1 MYLHN
6 IILAGALHLGRDPD
20 GELRAGGHRIQA
32 PAQRPAGQHRPQV
45 STSTSLSWSYR
56 VMAFLSIF
64 VSTVWNCTDT
74 TRPQDDIILQSFY
87 FYLDLVCPGKK
98 S

>member
-1 MYLHN
+1 MYSY

-20 GELRAGGHRIQA
+20 GELRAGGHRVQA

-45 STSTSLSWSYR
+45 STSTSQAWSYR
-56 VMAFLSIF
+56 VMAFFSIF

-74 TRPQDDIILQSFY
+74 TCPQDDIILQSFY

>member
-1 MYLHN
+1 MYSN
-6 IILAGALHLGRDPD
+6 DKILAGALHLGRDPD
-20 GELRAGGHRIQA
+20 GELRAGGHRVQA

-45 STSTSLSWSYR
+45 STRTSQSWSYQ
-56 VMAFLSIF
+56 VMAFFSIF

>member
-1 MYLHN
+1 MYSY

-20 GELRAGGHRIQA
+20 GELRAGGHRVQA

-45 STSTSLSWSYR
+45 STSTSQSWSYR
-56 VMAFLSIF
+56 VMTFFSIF